1 MTTLWDSLNS
11 DRGKSRPPECQ
22 AINNVLILKSCSK
35 LMTFRLPH
43 QTPIGSLDLTDQV
56 LCMTGIESDGFLII
70 LLGDA
75 EGSITFLTEFCV
87 PYKKQKLV
95 ESQPILRLKSSPLRK
110 DEICAISSF
119 CIFLFSAQCPDH
131 ATIKDEIPY
140 TKLVPPMHELK
151 DAVILLPRPKSLF
164 DQLHEHQKTEGPL
177 VITVGTGVLFQKHTF
192 PSTLSEWD
200 LAKNVV
206 STVKSGFFRVFGSSD
221 KDTKKIETE
230 KRLVIVM
237 KIKDAKKTALFIE
250 SSPDGRFTAV
260 SDLQHR
266 IQLFDNELGR
276 LLQVWKGYHH
286 ARFAWIFSE
295 ETAKS
300 PPVLLLSIYSPR
312 RKKIEIWSPVNKAR
326 ISEFNVDDPGTFVK
340 FKDGNK
346 FINLVTGE
354 IFSFIVPMA
363 SVHDPL
369 QGIDKFKRTLNKFY
383 RLNNEEDTDRY
394 LKELLYLIRSAGS
407 QHQQCSLLLELL
419 QSANITTQQGLSA
432 CNSLRK
438 DSHGDITSAFI
449 ERLVSI
455 IKLKIHLE
463 SCSITQDIHGTLD
476 EFIVDNFPD
485 NELCDF
491 STNIDLSSNISISEI
506 TFGKFMSFVEI
517 NRFCQPEFQSLNGPN
532 LLLLTYHIASGFL
545 DIYIEKTIERLLEAT
560 PDLDLCRIF
569 FFSATQG
576 SLKLEHIGKFTPFL
590 KNYWEYAC
598 RKSELYRLSAKNFF
612 YHSQMTH
619 SNLGIMKLW
628 IAFICERENELNE
641 DFIRVSS
648 LIRTFLL
655 MREQFSNLT
664 QIYDM
669 KGNTFDEV
677 FNKGNGML
685 PSIVVSW
692 FISAELKLDIAEE
705 FRLKTIHLFPQ
716 SFSQETF
723 YSHYSWSLFAYQNN
737 AYIKNFSS
745 MNDIKT
751 ILTDKIM
758 TPILKHRLSAILW
771 SNFVQGYIRVL
782 LKLFKGSG
790 FREIAPNEI
799 GIKEDYL
806 SDFFDF
812 LHFVKTFDLYHWE
825 ELEDS
830 QNIELIKYDDVSF
843 VEQPFIGDFINTFT
857 RSEEYEYMAGIYFQA
872 IIIIQFM
879 WQFKIDCNPLS
890 LFERR
895 DLDEIIFPN
904 DDKQSSRSFSIGFQ
918 ILRGFSGE
926 MEKYRTAFLEKT
938 SFRLVDLIEI
948 GDGDQMKKDEFELWV
963 TKYYTLAGYWNM
975 RSKSKIYIMKELY
988 KAGYDS
994 AGREMFEPSSFE
1006 QEELN
1011 ELKSIACLR
1020 LAKILSQASP
1030 STTAIVSSTKPE
1042 LRNKLAYCEVFTDD
1056 FVDVPIRK
1064 TRDLFSLI
1072 CSVDDDEEMLDCLS
1086 IVRSIQEAN
1095 LE

>member
-1 MTTLWDSLNS
+1 
-11 DRGKSRPPECQ
+11 
-22 AINNVLILKSCSK
+22 
-35 LMTFRLPH
+35 MTFRLPH

-75 EGSITFLTEFCV
+75 EG
-87 PYKKQKLV
+87 
-95 ESQPILRLKSSPLRK
+95 LKSSPLRK

-119 CIFLFSAQCPDH
+119 LHLLILCSMSRSCYYQ
-131 ATIKDEIPY
+131 DEIPY

-206 STVKSGFFRVFGSSD
+206 STVKSGFFRVFC
-221 KDTKKIETE
+221 
-230 KRLVIVM
+230 
-237 KIKDAKKTALFIE
+237 
-250 SSPDGRFTAV
+250 PDGRFTAV

-300 PPVLLLSIYSPR
+300 PPQGFPSSMWMTP
-312 RKKIEIWSPVNKAR
+312 E
-326 ISEFNVDDPGTFVK
+326 FVK

-407 QHQQCSLLLELL
+407 QHQQCSLLFR
-419 QSANITTQQGLSA
+419 TTSECQHY
-432 CNSLRK
+432 NS
-438 DSHGDITSAFI
+438 T
-449 ERLVSI
+449 RLVS
-455 IKLKIHLE
+455 L
-463 SCSITQDIHGTLD
+463 
-476 EFIVDNFPD
+476 
-485 NELCDF
+485 
-491 STNIDLSSNISISEI
+491 
-506 TFGKFMSFVEI
+506 
-517 NRFCQPEFQSLNGPN
+517 
-532 LLLLTYHIASGFL
+532 
-545 DIYIEKTIERLLEAT
+545 
-560 PDLDLCRIF
+560 
-569 FFSATQG
+569 
-576 SLKLEHIGKFTPFL
+576 
-590 KNYWEYAC
+590 
-598 RKSELYRLSAKNFF
+598 LSAKNFF

-758 TPILKHRLSAILW
+758 TPIFLKHRLSAILW

-799 GIKEDYL
+799 
-806 SDFFDF
+806 
-812 LHFVKTFDLYHWE
+812 

-857 RSEEYEYMAGIYFQA
+857 RSEDSCGN
-872 IIIIQFM
+872 
-879 WQFKIDCNPLS
+879 FKIDCNPLS

-1011 ELKSIACLR
+1011 ELN
-1020 LAKILSQASP
+1020 
-1030 STTAIVSSTKPE
+1030 STKPE